1 MNVQLA
7 VDSVGGTLCL
17 APQILN
23 TFAVH
28 SLTRTRN
35 LRSKILCNRYKNNE
49 LKSSVFLAASRLGKC
64 SPLSLRKINC
74 RFPRYW

>member
-1 MNVQLA
+1 MAFAFPRCSQLIVGTRLICRKLLKKMNVQLA

-28 SLTRTRN
+28 SLTRVT
-35 LRSKILCNRYKNNE
+35 C
-49 LKSSVFLAASRLGKC
+49 A
-64 SPLSLRKINC
+64 RKYCVIVIGIMS
-74 RFPRYW
+74 

>member
-28 SLTRTRN
+28 SLTRVT
-35 LRSKILCNRYKNNE
+35 C
-49 LKSSVFLAASRLGKC
+49 A
-64 SPLSLRKINC
+64 RKYCVIVIGIMS
-74 RFPRYW
+74 